1 MASEDRLNALRK
13 LVEMDPEDAM
23 ARWGLGRVYLETRRW
38 AEASAAFTK
47 AIELNPEYSA
57 AYRDLGRAQI
67 ELERPG
73 DALQTLGRG
82 IAVAEQRGDLQTVRE
97 MRVFAKRAKKR
108 LGKA

>member
-13 LVEMDPEDAM
+13 LVEMDPDDAM
-23 ARWGLGRVYLETRRW
+23 ARWGLGRACLETRRW
-38 AEASAAFTK
+38 VEAAAAFTK

-67 ELERPG
+67 ELERPD
-73 DALQTLGRG
+73 DALQTLCRG

-97 MRVFAKRAKKR
+97 MRVFAKRAKRSLEKS
-108 LGKA
+108 